1 MSHKKST
8 KNQVKTPPT
17 PKEPTLEQL
26 LKSPALALGLAPLL
40 FGLSQIVI
48 LGYNWIFKGYAG
60 NLSLTISRYVGLNL
74 WTSVLFAIFNTAI
87 TIIMFR
93 YYLSLRKSRSTLWF
107 ILGCLESLSFLA
119 LSFFPH
125 NTFIEN
131 PDLRELINQIHVKS
145 AHIMFISMFGMAIE
159 TIRLS
164 RPNHLKTLQ
173 NLPLLKSP
181 KRLLIPKNVA
191 RICIAFILYGTFY
204 FTAYLADWPAIKS
217 RILIL
222 ESGYIYA
229 FMAFLILTRKI
240 RPSDIKPLEQ

>member
-1 MSHKKST
+1 MNHKKST
-8 KNQVKTPPT
+8 KNQVKTPSI
-17 PKEPTLEQL
+17 PKDPSLEQL

-60 NLSLTISRYVGLNL
+60 NLSLTVSRYVGLNL
-74 WTSVLFAIFNTAI
+74 WTSILFAIFNTAI

-125 NTFIEN
+125 NTFIED
-131 PDLRELINQIHVKS
+131 PGLRELVCQIHVKS
-145 AHIMFISMFGMAIE
+145 AHVMFVSMFGMAIE
-159 TIRLS
+159 TFRLS
-164 RPNHLKTLQ
+164 RPNHLKLLQ

-191 RICIAFILYGTFY
+191 PICIAFIAYGVFY
-204 FTAYLADWPAIKS
+204 FTVYLINWTAITNH
-217 RILIL
+217 ILIL

-240 RPSDIKPLEQ
+240 RTSDIEPLKQ